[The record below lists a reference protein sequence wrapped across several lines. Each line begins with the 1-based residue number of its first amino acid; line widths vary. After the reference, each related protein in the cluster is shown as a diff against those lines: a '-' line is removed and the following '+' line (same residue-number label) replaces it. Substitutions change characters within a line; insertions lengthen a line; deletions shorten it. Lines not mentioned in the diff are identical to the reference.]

1 MGLEGRMRLLKKAH
15 LQRAALKL
23 ELVSELQRQHV
34 LSAWFTALLLSLLL
48 FQLNDPFLDCLSC
61 LSLLACTNKDDGL
74 IFSVK
79 SKIKSMSSLKSF
91 IRNQNVSQGCCSPN
105 ISSHGAN
112 FFLLGIHHHF
122 YQDAAD
128 GVWPAEVCYCAMCD
142 VQAVVG
148 GRECYGAGDARKPVE
163 GHVTSCSQAADHVCG
178 VKGLN

>member
-1 MGLEGRMRLLKKAH
+1 MRLLQKAH

-23 ELVSELQRQHV
+23 ELVSELQLQHIFP
-34 LSAWFTALLLSLLL
+34 ACFTALLLSLLF
-48 FQLNDPFLDCLSC
+48 FQLNDPLLGYLSC
-61 LSLLACTNKDDGL
+61 LSLLACTNNEDEL

-79 SKIKSMSSLKSF
+79 WQIKSIPSLKSF
-91 IRNQNVSQGCCSPN
+91 IRTRTVSQGCCSPN

-122 YQDAAD
+122 YQMQRMESA
-128 GVWPAEVCYCAMCD
+128 PAEVCHCVMCD

-148 GRECYGAGDARKPVE
+148 GRECYGAGEAREPVE
-163 GHVTSCSQAADHVCG
+163 GHVLSCSQAADRVCG